1 VSTAAL
7 RRRVLA
13 RVPPGPVTIALSGG
27 ADSAVAAWALRDVE
41 GVTAVT
47 VDHGLP
53 GSPALVAAAGVIAG
67 DLGISHRVVVVHP
80 RSASEGDLRI
90 ARLAALE
97 AATEGW
103 IVTGHTADDQ
113 AETVFGN
120 LMRGAGP
127 EGLAGIPWRRD
138 RYVRPLL
145 DIPRAET
152 RRIAAELGLPFV
164 DDPQNDDPTVRRNR
178 IRTEALPSLA
188 AAYNPGLREALL
200 RTAAS
205 VAADHELIE
214 ARAALVPVVRD
225 EEAVLV
231 PAAALTVLPPA
242 VAARVARRA
251 LRMLLGPP
259 GGDGAAIGAT
269 LAAAA
274 GTRVS
279 TVIGGIDAHR
289 EGPWL
294 VLAASPPPP
303 PQPVELAPPATVRF
317 GPWTITAG
325 SGGVAVPVGGT
336 VLVRA
341 ARPGDRIA
349 IGVGTK
355 RVTEALREAGVP
367 PRLRA
372 RWPVVEER
380 GRIAWVVG
388 VRVASTSAGDGVVA
402 MSAMKERW

>member
-1 VSTAAL
+1 MSTTEL
-7 RRRVLA
+7 RRRVRS
-13 RVPPGPVTIALSGG
+13 RVPPGTVTIALSGG
-27 ADSAVAAWALRDVE
+27 ADSAVVAWALCDLP
-41 GVTAVT
+41 GVDAVT

-53 GSPALVAAAGVIAG
+53 GSPALVSAATTIAAN
-67 DLGISHRVVVVHP
+67 LGIPHRVVEVHP
-80 RSASEGDLRI
+80 RSASEGDLRV

-127 EGLAGIPWRRD
+127 EGLAGIPWRRN

-145 DIPRAET
+145 DVSRAET
-152 RRIAAELGLPFV
+152 RRLAAAVGLPFV

-178 IRTEALPSLA
+178 IRSETLPSLA
-188 AAYNPGLREALL
+188 ATYNPALREALL

-205 VAADHELIE
+205 AAADHELIE
-214 ARAALVPVVRD
+214 ARAAAVPLVRD

-231 PAAALTVLPPA
+231 PAAALTVLPHA

-259 GGDGAAIGAT
+259 GGDGAAVGAMI
-269 LAAAA
+269 AATA
-274 GTRVS
+274 GTRVA
-279 TVIGGIDAHR
+279 TVIGGIDVHR

-294 VLAASPPPP
+294 VLVSGAPPS
-303 PQPVELAPPATVRF
+303 PQPVELVPPATVRV

-325 SGGVAVPVGGT
+325 SGGVAVPVGG
-336 VLVRA
+336 VVQVRA

-372 RWPVVEER
+372 RWPVIDER

-388 VRVASTSAGDGVVA
+388 VRVAPTPAGGSVVP